1 MSIFY
6 GFPHILPLYS
16 LYIYSNFFKMRIYF
30 IYVTFGSLKEARNL
44 GRKLVKNKLAACTN
58 IIPTIYSTFIWKN
71 ETKVEKECSMIIK
84 TSKSKVK
91 PAIKFILK
99 THSYSCPAI
108 SAFPIEHSHSEFK
121 KWIKEQTES

>member
-1 MSIFY
+1 
-6 GFPHILPLYS
+6 
-16 LYIYSNFFKMRIYF
+16 MRIYF

-84 TSKSKVK
+84 HQNQK
-91 PAIKFILK
+91 LNLQLNL
-99 THSYSCPAI
+99 Y
-108 SAFPIEHSHSEFK
+108 
-121 KWIKEQTES
+121 